1 MNTLFLLTVLL
12 LNPSVDTN
20 VVLHYYHGGGM
31 YYGSQDYC
39 IRYDSVVV
47 EDMDH
52 GLVLRRAYAMND
64 QLRKE
69 VKEAIGTY
77 RLNSIRTL
85 PCGIIY
91 DKATTSVKLTR
102 GTDVL
107 AYVSSGAT
115 TQVIEADRDRFHAF
129 IDWMMNFIHRISAIG
144 K

>member
-1 MNTLFLLTVLL
+1 
-12 LNPSVDTN
+12 
-20 VVLHYYHGGGM
+20 M
-31 YYGSQDYC
+31 YYGSQDYY

-77 RLNSIRTL
+77 RLNTIRTL

-115 TQVIEADRDRFHAF
+115 TQVVEADRDRFHAF
-129 IDWMMNFIHRISAIG
+129 VDWMTNFIHRISAIG